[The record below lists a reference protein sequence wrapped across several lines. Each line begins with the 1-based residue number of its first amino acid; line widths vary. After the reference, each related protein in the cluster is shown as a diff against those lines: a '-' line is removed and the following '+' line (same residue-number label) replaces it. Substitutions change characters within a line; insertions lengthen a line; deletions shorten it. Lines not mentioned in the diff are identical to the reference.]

1 MFTTVHKRYVTV
13 NRSENMTKLTMTTT
27 PLWRLFL
34 VITATAAAAATAT
47 TALAAITRYTV
58 AIGALYAANRATNL
72 FQAISTIYYYFP
84 SKNLISTN

>member
-1 MFTTVHKRYVTV
+1 
-13 NRSENMTKLTMTTT
+13 MTTT

-34 VITATAAAAATAT
+34 VITATAAAAT

-72 FQAISTIYYYFP
+72 FQAISTIYYLLSQKKSNFNKLNFNSEFLY
-84 SKNLISTN
+84 NLNSNFLTKYYNFVM